1 MLQMLCPRG
10 DVVSLSNLKMV
21 IYFPT
26 TGICDRGFDD
36 EVVDPASPPC
46 IPIFPIPP
54 GVIMSLPIPIFPEV
68 VVSHAVGEPETAATK
83 TRTKAKK
90 KWTFIFDVDVG
101 R

>member
-1 MLQMLCPRG
+1 
-10 DVVSLSNLKMV
+10 MV

-26 TGICDRGFDD
+26 TGIIDRGFDD
-36 EVVDPASPPC
+36 EVVDPSSPPF

-54 GVIMSLPIPIFPEV
+54 GVVMSPLIPIFPEV
-68 VVSHAVGEPETAATK
+68 VVSVGKPEAAATN

-90 KWTFIFDVDVG
+90 ICKFIATVDDG